1 MPRKLPEHFDQLYF
15 FLRKRLPKNWLIKK
29 IHNITEE
36 KVYKEL
42 LISKIFLAFLLL
54 FSFILSVLFW
64 SNGEYKSLIHILDG
78 IFSKTVAILFFLYI
92 FLIKK
97 EKKYSQLLPLIIFII
112 ILILFYMS
120 NKYSNNTWCSK
131 DHIII
136 HSIFHLFSMIALLFA
151 FI

>member
-1 MPRKLPEHFDQLYF
+1 MKNNHYLVCSSF
-15 FLRKRLPKNWLIKK
+15 FLLIPFIYFMCNFKN
-29 IHNITEE
+29 NNFE
-36 KVYKEL
+36 
-42 LISKIFLAFLLL
+42 IFLAFLLL